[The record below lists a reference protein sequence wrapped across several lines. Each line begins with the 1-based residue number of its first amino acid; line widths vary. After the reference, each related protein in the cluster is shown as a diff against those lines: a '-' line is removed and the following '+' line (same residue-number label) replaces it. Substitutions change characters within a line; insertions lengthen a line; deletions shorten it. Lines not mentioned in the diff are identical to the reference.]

1 MAPEFL
7 RSLPGD
13 PDELRVRPTIWD
25 TLRIDLPLLLLLLVI
40 AGYGLF
46 VLYSATGQNSARL
59 LRQCVY
65 LLVAF
70 GAMFIIA
77 QVRVKSILA
86 LSPWGY
92 AVGVVLLA
100 LLPLWGVE
108 VNGARRWLDLPGLP
122 RFQPSELMKLAVPLT
137 TAAYLARGLLPPR
150 SSGLFA
156 SVLIIAL
163 PCALV
168 GLQPDLGT
176 ALLIGI
182 SGLLV
187 IWLAGIQWRHI
198 VTALALFATAAWPLW
213 QFVMHDYQRQRILT
227 LFNPESDRLGA
238 GWNIIQSKTAIG
250 SGGLSGKGWLNGTQ
264 SQLDFLP
271 ESHTDF
277 IIAVLAE
284 EFGLLGVLTL
294 LMLYVLV
301 VMRGAY
307 ISISAKDAFG
317 RLVAG
322 SITFTFFVYVV
333 VNVAMVSGLLPV
345 VGVPLPLVSYGGT
358 SLVTLLAG
366 FGILMSIRSESGPLR

>member
-1 MAPEFL
+1 
-7 RSLPGD
+7 
-13 PDELRVRPTIWD
+13 
-25 TLRIDLPLLLLLLVI
+25 
-40 AGYGLF
+40 LF
-46 VLYSATGQNSARL
+46 F
-59 LRQCVY
+59 
-65 LLVAF
+65 VAQ
-70 GAMFIIA
+70 I
-77 QVRVKSILA
+77 RVKSILA
-86 LSPWGY
+86 LSPWVYVAG
-92 AVGVVLLA
+92 VGLLA
-100 LLPLWGVE
+100 MLPLWGVE

-137 TAAYLARGLLPPR
+137 AAAYLSRSLLPPR
-150 SSGLFA
+150 VSGLLA
-156 SVLIIAL
+156 ALLIIGL
-163 PCALV
+163 PSLLV
-168 GLQPDLGT
+168 VMQPDLGT
-176 ALLIGI
+176 SLLIGV

-198 VTALALFATAAWPLW
+198 VAAGALLAAAVWPLW
-213 QFVMHDYQRQRILT
+213 QYVLHDYQRRRILT
-227 LFNPESDRLGA
+227 LFDPDSDRLGA

-250 SGGLSGKGWLNGTQ
+250 SGGLTGKGWLNGTQ

-294 LMLYVLV
+294 LILYLLV

-307 ISISAKDAFG
+307 ISIGAKDAFG

-333 VNVAMVSGLLPV
+333 VNVAMVSGMLPV

-358 SLVTLLAG
+358 SLVTLLAA
-366 FGILMSIRSESGPLR
+366 FGILMSIQSEASPHR